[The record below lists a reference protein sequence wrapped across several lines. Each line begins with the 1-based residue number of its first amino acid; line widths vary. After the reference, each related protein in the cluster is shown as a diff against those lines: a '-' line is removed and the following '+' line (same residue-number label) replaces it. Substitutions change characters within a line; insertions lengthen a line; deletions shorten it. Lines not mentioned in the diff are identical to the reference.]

1 MLTLSR
7 CSLPV
12 SSWWHYTHH
21 LEKVTSFAFY
31 FSTYFSFP
39 TIPSIMISGL
49 YCSQCNFLE
58 GGKCKG
64 PGKDGMDDFGTWTK
78 VRVLGSENKNRLTV
92 FTLDWFQCTGDENYC
107 VLRLVNKWWYRYCA
121 SEADG
126 DNCVFRNKTSLI
138 WAFVVDKLKDMK
150 GKEDAKG
157 IITEI
162 SSLTTCKGG
171 YLIMIICWDSQVSS
185 FINYDCCI
193 TDPKTFTSTRYREL
207 KGKYPEYK
215 TKVIYSIQN
224 SKWYDPD
231 L

>member
-31 FSTYFSFP
+31 FSTYFSCSFP

-49 YCSQCNFLE
+49 YCSQCNFLA

-64 PGKDGMDDFGTWTK
+64 RYDFGTWTK
-78 VRVLGSENKNRLTV
+78 VLRGLRSENKNRLPV
-92 FTLDWFQCTGDENYC
+92 FTLDWFQCTSDENYC

-162 SSLTTCKGG
+162 SSLTTCKGQDHMLG
-171 YLIMIICWDSQVSS
+171 QSSVII
-185 FINYDCCI
+185 Y
-193 TDPKTFTSTRYREL
+193 
-207 KGKYPEYK
+207 
-215 TKVIYSIQN
+215 
-224 SKWYDPD
+224 
-231 L
+231 